1 MIHRVNLNDQSED
14 NLRAIMKDE
23 GSEETFEDGAS
34 FGSEDENLNLDLDS
48 NSSEFLNYELP
59 PF

>member
-1 MIHRVNLNDQSED
+1 
-14 NLRAIMKDE
+14 MKGE
-23 GSEETFEDGAS
+23 GSDETFEDGES

-48 NSSEFLNYELP
+48 NCSEFLNYEMP